1 MTGLTPKPDE
11 SKPPRRF
18 RLPRAVALGGSACL
32 AFAIFAMALTRA
44 LPQPHTKADYLIIGS
59 LSTLAAL
66 ITLFAGLVLGR
77 RKKKASRIG

>member
-1 MTGLTPKPDE
+1 MTGLTPKPDGGE
-11 SKPPRRF
+11 PSRRF
-18 RLPRAVALGGSACL
+18 RLPRAVALGGSASL
-32 AFAIFAMALTRA
+32 AFAIFAIALMRVV
-44 LPQPHTKADYLIIGS
+44 PEPHTKADYLIIGS